1 MDGIFCLNLL
11 AIGRHAPTLD
21 RFFMYQLLDQWIGPY
36 QGNSYSIY
44 LVLLWLGVILGLYL
58 LTKGGDWLSEHSAN
72 LASILGVPPV
82 VIGLTVV
89 SIATSMPELF
99 TSVSALRSNSPG
111 LVLGNIIGSNIA
123 NIGLILGVSLLLG
136 AIRTEGAVSRPQR
149 ACLLILTLTF
159 CGILFYHPRGELGT
173 TAGSLLILF
182 ISIYL
187 VLVAKH
193 ALRGRQGMGNS
204 SVELEQGTATSAPN
218 LLISL
223 AMLLVA
229 TFTLWIGSD
238 SLVYG
243 SKNLASIAGVP
254 EELIGFTLIALGT
267 SLPELAAS
275 ISLVRK
281 QHTAMLLGN
290 IVGSNLFNIALIGGI
305 AGILGPVRCG
315 TPRPWVDYLSLLG
328 ITFLIVFWLSGKD
341 LGKKHGLLLLSLY
354 LGACITTWLLNS

>member
-36 QGNSYSIY
+36 QANSYTFY

-72 LASILGVPPV
+72 LANILGVPPV
-82 VIGLTVV
+82 VIGLTIV

-123 NIGLILGVSLLLG
+123 NIGLILGVSLLLRP
-136 AIRTEGAVSRPQR
+136 IQTNGAVSKPQR
-149 ACLLILTLTF
+149 TCLLVLSLTF

-173 TAGSLLILF
+173 TAGSLFVLF

-187 VLVAKH
+187 VVVAKH
-193 ALRGRQGMGNS
+193 ALQGKQGMGNLPAE
-204 SVELEQGTATSAPN
+204 VKQGTDPSAPN
-218 LLISL
+218 LLVSL

-229 TFTLWIGSD
+229 TLTLWIGSD

-243 SKNLASIAGVP
+243 SKNLAHLAGVP

-290 IVGSNLFNIALIGGI
+290 IVGSNLFNLALIGGI
-305 AGILGPVRCG
+305 AGILGPVRCA
-315 TPRPWVDYLSLLG
+315 TPRPWVDYLFLLG
-328 ITFLIVFWLSGKD
+328 ITFLLVHWLRGKD

>member
-1 MDGIFCLNLL
+1 
-11 AIGRHAPTLD
+11 
-21 RFFMYQLLDQWIGPY
+21 MYQLLDQWIGSY
-36 QGNSYSIY
+36 QANAYTFY

-72 LASILGVPPV
+72 LAGILGVPPV
-82 VIGLTVV
+82 VIGLTIV

-99 TSVSALRSNSPG
+99 TGVSALRSNSPG

-123 NIGLILGVSLLLG
+123 NIGLILGVSLMLG
-136 AIRTEGAVSRPQR
+136 AIQTNGAVSKSQR

-159 CGILFYHPRGELGT
+159 CGILFYHPRGELGA

-187 VLVAKH
+187 VVVAKH
-193 ALRGRQGMGNS
+193 ALQAKQVMENS
-204 SVELEQGTATSAPN
+204 PLEVEQGTDSGSPN
-218 LLISL
+218 LLVSL
-223 AMLLVA
+223 AMLWVA
-229 TFTLWIGSD
+229 TCTLWIGSE

-243 SKNLASIAGVP
+243 SKNLAYLAGVP

-281 QHTAMLLGN
+281 QQTAMLLGN

-305 AGILGPVRCG
+305 AGILGPVRCA
-315 TPRPWVDYLSLLG
+315 TPRPWVDYLSLLC
-328 ITFLIVFWLSGKD
+328 ITFLLVLWLRGKT
-341 LGKKHGLLLLSLY
+341 LQKKHGILLLALY
-354 LGACITTWLLNS
+354 TGACISTWLLNS

>member
-1 MDGIFCLNLL
+1 MGYL
-11 AIGRHAPTLD
+11 ARISLPLVGMPPPLTD
-21 RFFMYQLLDQWIGPY
+21 FYMYQLLDQWIGPY
-36 QGNSYSIY
+36 QANAYMFY
-44 LVLLWLGVILGLYL
+44 LVLLWLGVFLGLYL

-82 VIGLTVV
+82 VIGLTIV

-136 AIRTEGAVSRPQR
+136 AIQTDGAVSRSQR
-149 ACLLILTLTF
+149 ACLLILTLIF

-173 TAGSLLILF
+173 SAGILLILF
-182 ISIYL
+182 ICIYL
-187 VLVAKH
+187 VVVAKH
-193 ALRGRQGMGNS
+193 ALREKQGMENCNS
-204 SVELEQGTATSAPN
+204 EIEQGAASDSPN
-218 LLISL
+218 LLVSL

-229 TFTLWIGSD
+229 TFTLWVGSD

-243 SKNLASIAGVP
+243 SKNLAYLAGLP

-281 QHTAMLLGN
+281 QHTEMLLGN
-290 IVGSNLFNIALIGGI
+290 VVGSNLFNIALIGGI

-315 TPRPWVDYLSLLG
+315 TPRPWVDYLFLLG
-328 ITFLIVFWLSGKD
+328 ITFLLIHWLRGRD